1 MKVLKEQAIDIAT
14 KDVVTVNP
22 DTPISKA
29 VGIMENRKFH
39 NLIIEKDDDIYLVTM
54 HDLLLGNS
62 VHQQVE
68 DLMFK
73 PFCVRMNTQVID
85 AAFEMINSGQ
95 RVAPVINENDELIGI
110 ITDYDVMRCASQSEL
125 LKDVKIDKIMT
136 KSPVTID
143 IDESIGKARSLMMKY
158 NIGRLVVLD
167 ADGKPIGMVTEDDI
181 VKKVF
186 KPKTKMTVGE
196 LTGDKMPRMA
206 QPVSMIINKPLIT
219 ADEDDSIAAVAD
231 LMEKQDIRGIPIFK
245 NDILR
250 GIVTRLDILKYLRD
264 LRAESMVEVEIQGD
278 FDEDQR
284 ELAERI
290 LFNEIKKIA
299 IYSKK
304 IHWIKL
310 AVKKERDK
318 GGVPNYSVKTYVKTP
333 RKLYVAEGKPK
344 LSSTKRIDW
353 DGEEMELIS
362 EKQRWDFIEV
372 LKDAL
377 DSVKKQISIDR
388 EKRQSKALNS
398 GKKEIMAE
406 EFSETPTENEE

>member
-95 RVAPVINENDELIGI
+95 RVAPVIDENDKLIGI
-110 ITDYDVMRCASQSEL
+110 ITDYDVMKCAAESEL

-310 AVKKERDK
+310 ADKK
-318 GGVPNYSVKTYVKTP
+318 
-333 RKLYVAEGKPK
+333 
-344 LSSTKRIDW
+344 
-353 DGEEMELIS
+353 
-362 EKQRWDFIEV
+362 
-372 LKDAL
+372 
-377 DSVKKQISIDR
+377 
-388 EKRQSKALNS
+388 
-398 GKKEIMAE
+398 
-406 EFSETPTENEE
+406 

>member
-1 MKVLKEQAIDIAT
+1 MKEQVIDIAT

-73 PFCVRMNTQVID
+73 PYCVRMNTQVLD

-95 RVAPVINENDELIGI
+95 RVAPVINENDKLIGI

-158 NIGRLVVLD
+158 NIGRLIVLD
-167 ADGKPIGMVTEDDI
+167 TEGNPMGMVTEDDI

-206 QPVSMIINKPLIT
+206 QPVSMIVNKPLIT

-231 LMEKQDIRGIPIFK
+231 LMEKQDIRGVPIFK

-299 IYSKK
+299 VYSKK

-318 GGVPNYSVKTYVKTP
+318 GGVPYYSVKTYVKTP

-344 LSSTKRIDW
+344 LSATKRIEW
-353 DGEEMELIS
+353 DGEEIELIA

-377 DSVKKQISIDR
+377 DSVKKQMSIDR

-406 EFSETPTENEE
+406 EFSETPENEE